1 MAKFVANA
9 RLSIPD
15 LKLKCGIRRF
25 YAQRLHCRRY
35 IQVLSE
41 EVSMWLARNGTGMM
55 SASGLHRASHS
66 WTVALLC
73 MVLFALQ
80 STASNAESVVEMVIR
95 AKGDPR
101 PLCENGR
108 PPEYGK
114 PCKNECVAV
123 IRLVSGTGTT
133 FTLPSG
139 KRANITEAGSCAC
152 IAPPEKVA
160 RRTQE
165 DITYTASCPALL
177 EETAADVPPPP
188 PSPPPP
194 VPCVSPTSPHG
205 C

>member
-1 MAKFVANA
+1 
-9 RLSIPD
+9 
-15 LKLKCGIRRF
+15 
-25 YAQRLHCRRY
+25 
-35 IQVLSE
+35 
-41 EVSMWLARNGTGMM
+41 MWLARNGTGMKN
-55 SASGLHRASHS
+55 ARGLHRAKYSHR
-66 WTVALLC
+66 WTIALSF

-80 STASNAESVVEMVIR
+80 STASKAESVVEMVIR

-123 IRLVSGTGTT
+123 VRLVSGTGAT

-139 KRANITEAGSCAC
+139 KRAPITEAGSCAC
-152 IAPPEKVA
+152 IAPPEKVT

-165 DITYTASCPALL
+165 DITYTASCPPLL

-194 VPCVSPTSPHG
+194 IPCVSPTSPHG